1 MAEGRRPQG
10 GSRGAGSGRSGS
22 GRDGAGQGRSGG
34 RGQGGQGRSGSG
46 RSEGPRRDDKP
57 AGAGRAGDP
66 RRGGDS
72 RRDGKPAGAG
82 RSGEARRPSDDRRGA
97 RSDRPDRNDRK
108 DSYRGSVSG
117 SDRRDGGFRPRDEA
131 ERTAEQQVYD
141 GPPIPDDVAAKDLD
155 KFAMR
160 GLYGLADKLVDRIAR
175 HLVMAGMLMQKDP
188 ELAHKHALAARA
200 RATRNPMIREVCA
213 ETAYASGKF
222 AEALSEFRAAKRMNG
237 EVYYTPMMADCERA
251 LGRADKAIKMDTPD
265 IRMKLDEAGKIELSI
280 VVAGARRDLGQAE
293 AAVQLLE
300 TEPLHTKSRAEWVA
314 RLRYAYADSLLD
326 CGRKEEAI
334 EWFHRAM
341 AVDGDKLTDAE
352 ERLAELSND

>member
-10 GSRGAGSGRSGS
+10 GGRGSDRGRGDSS
-22 GRDGAGQGRSGG
+22 RDGAGQGRSGG
-34 RGQGGQGRSGSG
+34 RGQGSH
-46 RSEGPRRDDKP
+46 
-57 AGAGRAGDP
+57 
-66 RRGGDS
+66 
-72 RRDGKPAGAG
+72 GKPAGSG

-97 RSDRPDRNDRK
+97 RSERPDRKDRK
-108 DSYRGSVSG
+108 DGYRGSVAG
-117 SDRRDGGFRPRDEA
+117 SERRDGGFRPRDAA

-155 KFAMR
+155 KYAMR
-160 GLYGLADKLVDRIAR
+160 GLYGLAEKLVDRIAR
-175 HLVMAGMLMQKDP
+175 HLVMAGMLMHEDP

-213 ETAYASGKF
+213 ETAYAAGKF

-326 CGRKEEAI
+326 CGRKEEAL
-334 EWFHRAM
+334 EWFHRVV
-341 AVDGDKLTDAE
+341 AVDGEKLTDAE
-352 ERLAELSND
+352 ERIAGLSTN